1 MALTT
6 SSGLTASGACLITPQ
21 ASSQRKAERLMVWI
35 DAYEGSWDAS
45 RVRVTDVYIPSG
57 PKPGYAVIEIRKVSD
72 SRRANRVAFRQPWE
86 AIQVGQ
92 RVVISR
98 VTSTGTLKSFWCG
111 SVAAPACDIGKDS
124 ITVTCYDDRWLLQDI
139 RIVGRFVVIPSTG
152 ALQWQQGWPAEF
164 NPGGR
169 PNMLLSKSKS
179 GNVPIPGFAPYPD
192 YGLSPDEAPP
202 ENPADAASGSVVGE
216 SKACYWTLSWIFRY
230 LNYACGPWSGSGA
243 DTRFTGHK
251 APKTCPSVVQWTPGI
266 AQWLDTEDAA
276 WFDNGRG
283 QGKAQAAGSN
293 RKGRSISADGY
304 ALLDFMELLLA
315 TAGGYTLGWWMEGSQ
330 GNDGKK
336 TSKSILQVVRSIA
349 RGGGL
354 GATAYVCRGDSVS
367 NLAIK
372 TKYWTGG
379 NYREDATDLVTR
391 SMGLGSLVKIE
402 RQMDTYV
409 TVALEKR
416 WSTDE
421 QAALVARGNAL
432 SVAST
437 DGMRALFAE
446 FPNLFAAW
454 KFKETY
460 DFQAGTS
467 ESSMSRAQIPRPIM
481 PYLLSWIGAQAYDYV
496 AQRYPIRIEISVDD
510 GSTWAT
516 TTELTGLEVLDDGTI
531 FMPTLRELTLAGM
544 AGSWRWI
551 GEPYTWGAGTI
562 AVNEIRC
569 TLAIPCDHRIAAV
582 TKLIN
587 SQLSEF
593 DDTHNSPD
601 LNRISATLDRQD
613 VLDLRGLYEL
623 WLRKDSYP
631 VPQSQQA
638 TKAADKTTRANA
650 LRNDTEFLRSH
661 VRRHMVFSGRLKR
674 SGYFSKRGVFDT
686 SILELGKEY
695 SFVSSMVAGGSTV
708 TTPIAAVRSAVQY
721 LCGRGYIETRMHVG

>member
-1 MALTT
+1 MQTT
-6 SSGLTASGACLITPQ
+6 SAGLTASGACLITSDN
-21 ASSQRKAERLMVWI
+21 ASQRKAERLVVWI

-57 PKPGYAVIEIRKVSD
+57 PKPGYAIIEIRKVTG
-72 SRRANRVAFRQPWE
+72 SRKANRVAFRQPWE

-98 VTSTGTLKSFWCG
+98 ATSTGTLKSFWVG
-111 SVAAPACDIGKDS
+111 SVAAPACDIGKDT

-139 RIVGRFVVIPSTG
+139 RIVGRFVVIPATG

-179 GNVPIPGFAPYPD
+179 GGVPIPGFAPYPD
-192 YGLSPDEAPP
+192 YGLSPDQAPP

-216 SKACYWTLSWIFRY
+216 KVASYWTLSWIFRY
-230 LNYACGPWSGSGA
+230 LHYACGPVSGA

-251 APKTCPSVVQWTPGI
+251 APKVCPASVQWTPGI
-266 AQWLDTEDAA
+266 AVWLDTEDTS
-276 WFDNGRG
+276 WFNNGRG
-283 QGKAQAAGSN
+283 QGKAQASGTN
-293 RKGRSISADGY
+293 RKGRAISADGY
-304 ALLDFMELLLA
+304 ALTDFMELLLS
-315 TAGGYTLGWWMEGSQ
+315 TAGGYTLGWWMEGTQ

-336 TSKSILQVVRSIA
+336 SSKSTLSITRSIA
-349 RGGGL
+349 RGGGT
-354 GATAYVCRGDSVS
+354 GSTIYVCRGADIS

-372 TKYWTGG
+372 TKYFTGG
-379 NYREDATDLVTR
+379 NYREDGSDLVTR

-409 TVALEKR
+409 TVSLEKR
-416 WSTDE
+416 WS
-421 QAALVARGNAL
+421 AAELTALLARGNAL

-437 DGMRALFAE
+437 DGMRALFSE
-446 FPNLFAAW
+446 FPNVLSAW

-460 DFQAGTS
+460 NYQTGTS
-467 ESSMSRAQIPRPIM
+467 ESSMPRAQIPRPIM
-481 PYLLSWIGAQAYDYV
+481 PYLLSWIGAEAYDYV
-496 AQRYPIRIEISVDD
+496 AQRYPIRVEISVDD

-531 FMPTLRELTLAGM
+531 LMPTLRELTLAGM
-544 AGSWRWI
+544 AGSWRWT
-551 GEPYTWGAGTI
+551 GEPYTWGAGAV
-562 AVNEIRC
+562 AVNEIRA

-593 DDTHNSPD
+593 DDTHRSPD

-613 VLDLRGLYEL
+613 VLDLRGLYDL
-623 WLRKDSYP
+623 WLRKDSFP
-631 VPQSQQA
+631 VPESQLS
-638 TKAADKTTRANA
+638 TKATDKPTRSNA
-650 LRNDTEFLRSH
+650 LRNDTDLLRSH
-661 VRRHMVFSGRLKR
+661 VRRHMVFAGRLKR
-674 SGYFSKRGVFDT
+674 SGYFSKRGVFST
-686 SILELGKEY
+686 ANLELGREF
-695 SFVSSMVAGGSTV
+695 SFVSSMVEGGSTV
-708 TTPIAAVRSAVQY
+708 TTPIAAVNTAVQF